1 MVLIEFFFE
10 LSRFNFERCERML
23 EKPDV
28 TPQSQNP
35 GSGQYLGS
43 RKQPISPSGA
53 ASRISFTKNYNQQKD
68 EINPTKIIETHIT
81 QGLKSFYTVFGEVG
95 LYSPVTAGIH
105 KQLNQKIDDQFKKFI
120 NCLKS
125 LIEFEKF
132 YISFGQLIPEWR
144 LSTITTDFKG
154 FNFKKA
160 RSDIQN
166 FLIELTEHPFYR
178 HYQING
184 VDPPVIK
191 TGLQMLD
198 HIKLIMNELHFY
210 LKIKIKCL
218 LDYLNLWKST
228 DSKDNYFND
237 YLLIGKLEDNLL
249 QLRSELPANDLQ
261 KPQDVS
267 LNRPPKPERAP
278 VDASDLFNLQRDIHL
293 KHGKMPY

>member
-28 TPQSQNP
+28 TPQSQNQN
-35 GSGQYLGS
+35 SGQNPYG
-43 RKQPISPSGA
+43 RKPLVSPRGGTN
-53 ASRISFTKNYNQQKD
+53 RIAFTKNYNQQKD
-68 EINPTKIIETHIT
+68 EVNPTKIIETHIT
-81 QGLKSFYTVFGEVG
+81 QGLTSFYSVFGEVG
-95 LYSPVTAGIH
+95 LYSPVKAGIH
-105 KQLNQKIDDQFKKFI
+105 KDMNQKIDDQFKKFI

-144 LSTITTDFKG
+144 QSTITTDYKG

-160 RSDIQN
+160 RSDIQS
-166 FLIELTEHPFYR
+166 FLIELSDHPFYR
-178 HYQING
+178 YKQIRE
-184 VDPPVIK
+184 VDIQVIK
-191 TGLQMLD
+191 TGTQMLN
-198 HIKLIMNELHFY
+198 HINVIMNELYFY
-210 LKIKIKCL
+210 LKIKKSCL

-237 YLLIGKLEDNLL
+237 YLLIGKIEDNLL
-249 QLRSELPANDLQ
+249 QLRSEQPPIDLQ

-267 LNRPPKPERAP
+267 LNRPQKQERTP
-278 VDASDLFNLQRDIHL
+278 IDASDVLNQREL
-293 KHGKMPY
+293 Y